1 MNTVKNIFL
10 SLLILTGFQN
20 VLNAQSIS
28 INRAEQIAGSFLK
41 SQEKKACSISGKQEL
56 FTTEEA
62 PAKVYLFS
70 IKPQGFVVVSSTN
83 LNNPVLAYSFD
94 HDFEIKDTFK
104 KEIGFSLLKEIAYN
118 DLDANIGNSNSR
130 VSKQTATIYGPYVHT
145 MWGQVNCHDADGH
158 LINVTNLFTPNYY
171 AAGCVAISQATILH
185 HYTWPPKGVG
195 TYTYTDNSGSS
206 RGTYSADFENT
217 NYQWPLA
224 LERYRAKYSTI
235 EQREA
240 AGEVAYHCAVA
251 LNMNFES
258 NGSTSNVNRIPG
270 ALAQHFRFTALY
282 RSRSSSSFWSLLDSN
297 MVYKKPVVL
306 AVENNSGGGHSV
318 VCDGLKIEE
327 DGTYYYHLNMGWWG
341 ASNGW
346 YKIRGSFDA
355 GSYTSIIGGAMNI
368 IPEPMIEVPEI
379 WSDSIEF
386 DLKWSYPEK
395 AEAQAFEVQKSVNEG
410 NWVTISD
417 ESADTAIHLVVDPEK
432 EYKFRVRAKTNGKW
446 YQNSWSTVTHLKR
459 KYVGINDNPLQQAR
473 IYPNPFTRELRFNL
487 SSVTEKNILIEIFD
501 PVGKEIEKRSV
512 TAEKHIILNTDSW
525 KKGLYIVRISSS
537 NFSIAVKTI
546 KK

>member
-1 MNTVKNIFL
+1 MRTVKNIFL
-10 SLLILTGFQN
+10 SLLFLAGFQTM
-20 VLNAQSIS
+20 LIAQSIS
-28 INRAEQIAGSFLK
+28 INRAEQIAGSFLN
-41 SQEKKACSISGKQEL
+41 SQEKKAYSISGKQEL

-62 PAKVYLFS
+62 PAKAYLFS
-70 IKPQGFVVVSSTN
+70 IKPQGFVIVSSTN
-83 LNNPVLAYSFD
+83 PDNPVLAYSFD
-94 HDFEIKDTFK
+94 NDFELENTFN
-104 KEIGFSLLKEIAYN
+104 KEIGFSLLKEIIYN
-118 DLDANIGNSNSR
+118 DLNVNNENSGNR
-130 VSKQTATIYGPYVHT
+130 VGKQTTTIYGPYVHI
-145 MWGQVNCHDADGH
+145 MWGQVNCHDTEGH
-158 LINVTNLFTPNYY
+158 LINVTNLFTPNHY
-171 AAGCVAISQATILH
+171 AAGCVAISQATILR

-206 RGTYSADFENT
+206 RGTYSADYENT
-217 NYQWPLA
+217 AYQWQLA
-224 LERYRAKYSTI
+224 LERYRAKYSTT

-251 LNMNFES
+251 LHMDFES
-258 NGSTSNVNRIPG
+258 NGSTSNVNKIPG

-282 RSRSSSSFWSLLDSN
+282 RTRSSSSFWSLLDSN

-395 AEAQAFEVQKSVNEG
+395 AEAEAFEVQKSVNEG

-417 ESADTAIHLVVDPEK
+417 EFADTAIHMVVDPEK

-459 KYVGINDNPLQQAR
+459 KYVGINDNPFQQAR
-473 IYPNPFTRELRFNL
+473 VYPNPFTNVLRLDL
-487 SSVTEKNILIEIFD
+487 SSIAEKNILIEVFD
-501 PVGKEIEKRSV
+501 LSGKKIEKRAVATGQNSS
-512 TAEKHIILNTDSW
+512 LNTDSW
-525 KKGLYIVRISSS
+525 KKGLYFVRISSD
-537 NFSIAVKTI
+537 NFSFTIKTI

>member
-1 MNTVKNIFL
+1 M
-10 SLLILTGFQN
+10 
-20 VLNAQSIS
+20 AQSIS
-28 INRAEQIAGSFLK
+28 INRAEQIAGSFIK
-41 SQEKKACSISGKQEL
+41 SQGNKGYSISGKQEL
-56 FTTEEA
+56 FSTGKA
-62 PAKVYLFS
+62 PAKAYLFS
-70 IKPQGFVVVSSTN
+70 IKPKGFVVISSTN
-83 LNNPVLAYSFD
+83 QGSPVLAYSFD
-94 HDFEIKDTFK
+94 NNFELENTIN
-104 KEIGFSLLKEIAYN
+104 KEIGFSLLKEIIYN
-118 DLDANIGNSNSR
+118 DLHINNTSSGNR
-130 VSKQTATIYGPYVHT
+130 GGKQSATIYGPYVHI
-145 MWGQVNCHDADGH
+145 MWGQVNCHDAEGH
-158 LINVTNLFTPNYY
+158 LINVTNLFTPNHY
-171 AAGCVAISQATILH
+171 AAGCVAVSQATILR

-206 RGTYSADFENT
+206 RGTYSVDYEST
-217 NYQWPLA
+217 EYQWPLA
-224 LERYRAKYSTI
+224 LERYRAKYSTT

-240 AGEVAYHCAVA
+240 AGEVVYNCAVA
-251 LNMNFES
+251 LRMDFES

-355 GSYTSIIGGAMNI
+355 GSYTTIVGGAMNI

-395 AEAQAFEVQKSVNEG
+395 AEAEAFEVQKSVNGG

-417 ESADTAIHLVVDPEK
+417 ESADTAIHMVVDPEK

-446 YQNSWSTVTHLKR
+446 YQNSWSTVTPLKR
-459 KYVGINDNPLQQAR
+459 KYVGINDNIFQQAHA
-473 IYPNPFTRELRFNL
+473 YPNPFNSVLTLDLSTITESNL
-487 SSVTEKNILIEIFD
+487 SVTVFD
-501 PVGKEIEKRSV
+501 LTGRKIEKRPV
-512 TAEKHIILNTDSW
+512 TSEKVIRFNSDSW
-525 KKGLYIVRISSS
+525 NKGLYFVRISNGS
-537 NFSIAVKTI
+537 FSVTLKTI
-546 KK
+546 KN